1 MMILT
6 GSVVVALA
14 AVVGVLSALLTDR
27 VRAGRDRAR
36 DRAAGPDRELRARRL
51 DAYAP
56 LYRRVGALS
65 RYRATA
71 SPRAALPTWSDGLH
85 AWYFDE
91 AAGLLL
97 SDDAHRR
104 VLDLLDV
111 LAGTAADDT
120 HGPRLVEAEA
130 DRLWRAAEAL
140 LRRLA
145 ADVSGGPAGDA
156 GTAGAGGR
164 GVAAPQP
171 PQPTLPPEPPR
182 PPTARGPGEPVLPV
196 IPPRPPR
203 PREESRPALALQVQ
217 DIT

>member
-1 MMILT
+1 MILT

-27 VRAGRDRAR
+27 VRAARDRAR
-36 DRAAGPDRELRARRL
+36 GPDRELRARRL

-65 RYRATA
+65 RYRVTA

-104 VLDLLDV
+104 FLDLLDV
-111 LAGTAADDT
+111 LADTAADDT

-130 DRLWRAAEAL
+130 DRLWRAGEAL

-145 ADVSGGPAGDA
+145 ADVSGGRAGD
-156 GTAGAGGR
+156 AGAGGR

-171 PQPTLPPEPPR
+171 PLLPEPPR
-182 PPTARGPGEPVLPV
+182 PPAARGPGEPVLPV
-196 IPPRPPR
+196 TPPRPPR
-203 PREESRPALALQVQ
+203 PREESRPALALQVR